1 MDDDPYF
8 IIKRKIITD
17 QLYYLE
23 PFTKMQA
30 WIDMIRMANWDDGS
44 FESGLDQINLSRG
57 EFIHTEEHL
66 AETWKWSRGKV
77 RRFIKWCE
85 KDDRLTVR
93 KTVLV
98 SGQTRNIVKLVNYGK
113 HQFPIGD
120 DGTSL
125 DTSLGTSDGT
135 QEKKKNK
142 KKNIKNNI
150 STETVREIIDDL
162 NTVCKRG
169 FGTELPKWKDLI
181 QARFN
186 ENSIRSVDDFKK
198 VHRIKNKQWKNDPEM
213 SKYLRP
219 STLYGNKFEEYLN
232 EKDYKTDHGW
242 SEDLYNSTIIPE
254 NRMANKYQN
263 PIANN
268 FTTARKI
275 AKSEIENIENAEE
288 LIRIWEKKYS
298 ESWRQDIKIKKMYE
312 DKLAEFDV

>member
-8 IIKRKIITD
+8 IIKRKVVTD
-17 QLYYLE
+17 KLYYLE
-23 PFTKMQA
+23 PFTKWQA
-30 WIDMIRMANWDDGS
+30 FFDMIRMANWDDGS

-66 AETWKWSRGKV
+66 AEVWKWSRGKV
-77 RRFIKWCE
+77 RRFIKWLE

-98 SGQTRNIVKLVNYGK
+98 SGQTRNIVKLVNYPK
-113 HQFPIGD
+113 HQFPIGG

-125 DTSLGTSDGT
+125 DTSLDTSDGT
-135 QEKKKNK
+135 EEKKKNK

-150 STETVREIIDDL
+150 STETVREIVEDL
-162 NTVCKRG
+162 NKVCGRA

-186 ENSIRSVDDFKK
+186 ESKERTVDDFKK
-198 VHRIKNKQWKNDPEM
+198 VHRNKNRQWGNDTEM

-232 EKDYKTDHGW
+232 EKDTPEKIVW
-242 SEDLYNSTIIPE
+242 SDELYHSSLIKENTERKQMEKDLTNV
-254 NRMANKYQN
+254 
-263 PIANN
+263 
-268 FTTARKI
+268 RKVVKREFQGI
-275 AKSEIENIENAEE
+275 GKKGDLINLWENIYSDTWKQDSK
-288 LIRIWEKKYS
+288 IRE
-298 ESWRQDIKIKKMYE
+298 MY
-312 DKLAEFDV
+312 DQKLAEFSD